1 MNSKVLATLPCS
13 FIIFIRKSRRH
24 SYLIISQA
32 KPVTV
37 TQNHDGLRPSTLT
50 CFPYQPFSQ
59 EKKGFKNQISSIDLL
74 QMFLRG
80 VPSNKVVHIC
90 SEFQI
95 YTFFCR
101 VLNFWR
107 WRISLSSSFPLRNW
121 KCHGHWMFRPSRC
134 GAFTRKIPMQTA
146 SPAQDP
152 LSWCQWTPQN
162 QLSQV
167 HGYHTTK
174 NTAHS
179 SPHRFCHRRPQRT
192 HTGRTMWSC
201 DRIVDHH

>member
-1 MNSKVLATLPCS
+1 MNSRVLATLPCS
-13 FIIFIRKSRRH
+13 FIIFIGKSRRH

-37 TQNHDGLRPSTLT
+37 TQNHDGLRPSALT
-50 CFPYQPFSQ
+50 CFPYQAFSQ
-59 EKKGFKNQISSIDLL
+59 KKKGFEHQNSSIDLL

-107 WRISLSSSFPLRNW
+107 WRISLSFSFPLREW
-121 KCHGHWMFRPSRC
+121 ECHGHWMFRPSRC
-134 GAFTRKIPMQTA
+134 GAFTRKISMQTC
-146 SPAQDP
+146 SR
-152 LSWCQWTPQN
+152 TFR
-162 QLSQV
+162 
-167 HGYHTTK
+167 TT
-174 NTAHS
+174 TL
-179 SPHRFCHRRPQRT
+179 
-192 HTGRTMWSC
+192 
-201 DRIVDHH
+201 